1 MIPEKWGSIWGPIVH
16 DALLYFLDHL
26 SDDRLLDKLV
36 SLASLPQGT
45 SRGDYLKEFV
55 SKVPSL
61 QKLGQILARN
71 PDLSAD
77 YRQSL
82 QDLENGIH
90 TMTREEL
97 VQFISEDLGKPSM
110 DKYQVQFAD
119 QILAEAS
126 VGAVIEATTIPPG
139 GTVRRPAICKVVK
152 PYVLVYMP
160 EDLSIINGLALY
172 FTVNHDFYEFGSIPL
187 VEIFQDLAKSLAD
200 EIKITDEQ
208 ANFIRAREYY
218 RGSTKVV
225 VPEIFPISTSHVTF
239 MALIA
244 GEKITSAFPGDTR
257 QRAIMAA
264 RLSDVLTGDVIF
276 SPKSDAIFHGDP
288 HAGNVFHITGDPK
301 NPY

>member
-1 MIPEKWGSIWGPIVH
+1 M
-16 DALLYFLDHL
+16 LYFLDHL

-71 PDLSAD
+71 PNLSAD
-77 YRQSL
+77 YRLSL

-97 VQFISEDLGKPSM
+97 VRFIRDDLGQPSI
-110 DKYQVQFAD
+110 DKYQVEFAD

-160 EDLSIINGLALY
+160 EDLSIVNGLA
-172 FTVNHDFYEFGSIPL
+172 S
-187 VEIFQDLAKSLAD
+187 
-200 EIKITDEQ
+200 
-208 ANFIRAREYY
+208 
-218 RGSTKVV
+218 
-225 VPEIFPISTSHVTF
+225 
-239 MALIA
+239 
-244 GEKITSAFPGDTR
+244 
-257 QRAIMAA
+257 
-264 RLSDVLTGDVIF
+264 
-276 SPKSDAIFHGDP
+276 SPHGQP
-288 HAGNVFHITGDPK
+288 
-301 NPY
+301 